1 MPHDLGDPE
10 DEPWTRV
17 NSYNI
22 HDVSEW
28 RDLNLK
34 MVLQVNNWANLK
46 RCGPATGNQFDWA
59 QTCYETCCICDV
71 SPAAMFQSPLHWQ
84 AITESVLYKFHFYN
98 RPFLKT
104 EQNDDAPNCLEL
116 T

>member
-10 DEPWTRV
+10 DEPWVRV

-34 MVLQVNNWANLK
+34 LVLQVNNL
-46 RCGPATGNQFDWA
+46 
-59 QTCYETCCICDV
+59 
-71 SPAAMFQSPLHWQ
+71 S
-84 AITESVLYKFHFYN
+84 SVTLM
-98 RPFLKT
+98 L
-104 EQNDDAPNCLEL
+104 
-116 T
+116 

>member
-34 MVLQVNNWANLK
+34 MVLQVILCK
-46 RCGPATGNQFDWA
+46 ISSLETPAM
-59 QTCYETCCICDV
+59 
-71 SPAAMFQSPLHWQ
+71 SSL
-84 AITESVLYKFHFYN
+84 S
-98 RPFLKT
+98 T
-104 EQNDDAPNCLEL
+104 EQLAQP
-116 T
+116 

>member
-59 QTCYETCCICDV
+59 QTCYETCCIWRFDLFLASQDALEVICSV
-71 SPAAMFQSPLHWQ
+71 G
-84 AITESVLYKFHFYN
+84 ESVSH
-98 RPFLKT
+98 T
-104 EQNDDAPNCLEL
+104 VEVS
-116 T
+116 